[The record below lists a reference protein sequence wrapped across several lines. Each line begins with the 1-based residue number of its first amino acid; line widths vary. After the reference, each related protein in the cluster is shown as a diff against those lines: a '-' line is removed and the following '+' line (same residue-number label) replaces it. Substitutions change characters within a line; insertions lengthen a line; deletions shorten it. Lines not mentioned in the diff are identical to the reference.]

1 MSQSPRPPLL
11 FLSRWFPYPPH
22 NGARLRV
29 YNLLKTLAKQYRVD
43 LLSFAEEEIH
53 PADRKALRGICRRV
67 DIVPYRPF
75 HPGRGRALLGFLA
88 PRPRFLVDTYQPEI
102 TRRMCALQA
111 RTRYALV
118 LASELDMLPY
128 LQQAGKTPTVLE
140 ELEISS
146 QYDAWRNEPRAL
158 PRLRRR
164 LTWWKLSGYL
174 RRTLPRLHGCT
185 VVSQVERARI
195 QRAAP
200 AAPPPEIVPN
210 GVDTRLYGGDFG
222 PPEADTLIYHG
233 ALTYHANFDAV
244 DYFLREIFPQV
255 RARRPRVRLRITGKT
270 DGVPLARLPLGENVT
285 LTGYLDDIRPA
296 VARSWAAIIPLRV
309 GGGTR
314 LKILEALAL
323 GTPVVSTSKGAEGLD
338 LQDGKHLLIADNP
351 QAFAAAVTRLLSDPA
366 LREELGSRGR
376 EQVRRLYDWERIGAR
391 LNAYLQRIL
400 EARHAAQ

>member
-1 MSQSPRPPLL
+1 MSHSTRPPLL

-22 NGARLRV
+22 NGARIRV
-29 YNLLKTLAKQYRVD
+29 YNLLKTLSRQYRVD
-43 LLSFAEEEIH
+43 LLSFAEEEVR
-53 PADRKALRGICRRV
+53 PEDREALRGICRRV

-88 PRPRFLVDTYQPEI
+88 PQPRFLVDTYQPEI
-102 TRRMCALQA
+102 ARRMSALQA

-128 LQQAGKTPTVLE
+128 LRRAAGAPAVLE
-140 ELEISS
+140 ELEIGTA
-146 QYDAWRNEPRAL
+146 YDAWKNEQRAL

-185 VVSQVERARI
+185 TVSAVERERI
-195 QRAAP
+195 RAAAP
-200 AAPPPEIVPN
+200 AAPPLEVVPN
-210 GVDTRLYGGDFG
+210 GVDTRTYRGDFG
-222 PPEADTLIYHG
+222 PPEADTLIYSG
-233 ALTYHANFDAV
+233 ALTYSANFDAV
-244 DYFLREIFPQV
+244 DYFLRDIFPRV
-255 RARRPRVRLRITGKT
+255 RARRPGVRLRITGKT
-270 DGVPLARLPLGENVT
+270 DGVPLARLPLGEHVT
-285 LTGYLDDIRPA
+285 LTGYVEDIRPV
-296 VARSWAAIIPLRV
+296 VARSWAAIVPLRV

-338 LQDGKHLLIADNP
+338 LQDGKHLLIADTP
-351 QAFAAAVTRLLSDPA
+351 QEFAEAVTRLLSDAA
-366 LREELGSRGR
+366 LREELGHRGR
-376 EQVRRLYDWERIGAR
+376 EQVRRLYDWERIGAQ

-400 EARHAAQ
+400 EGRHAAQ